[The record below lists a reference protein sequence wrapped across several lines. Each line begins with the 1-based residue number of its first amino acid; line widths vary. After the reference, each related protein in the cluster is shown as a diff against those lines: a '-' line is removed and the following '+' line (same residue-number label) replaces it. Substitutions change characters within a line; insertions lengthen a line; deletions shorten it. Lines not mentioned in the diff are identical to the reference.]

1 MIKKLIVRNYALI
14 DSLEIT
20 FNSGLSVITGET
32 GAGKSIILGALA
44 LILGQRADLKVFRD
58 SAAKSVVEGFFDI
71 SAYGLFS
78 FFDRNDLEYD
88 PVNCIMRR
96 EILPSGKSRA
106 FINDTP
112 VSLTQLKELG
122 DALID
127 IHSQHQNLLLADT
140 RFQLNVIDVLAGNG
154 KILAQYQA
162 EYNSYRKLVH
172 RLEKLKEENSD
183 SKREEDYLR
192 FQLSQLTEASLR
204 CGEQEEL
211 EEEQQRLTHAS
222 DIKSELYAVHELL
235 SNDESGALM
244 SIKSALT
251 RLQSLVRIYPAASE
265 LSERLN
271 SDYIDIKDLAS
282 TAGEWEEGLSADPE
296 RLNWIENRLDL
307 LYTLQQKHR
316 VHSVDELLSIQGDL
330 NDKLGK
336 IDSFETEIKNLEQ
349 DIRKHYEVV
358 KLLADQLTESRK
370 KEADHFAGLLI
381 RKVKPLGMPN
391 LGFEVELLRKT
402 VLDEMGQEQVRFL
415 FSANKN
421 QPLLP
426 VSDVAS
432 GGEISRLMLCIK
444 ALVANTMA
452 LPTIIFDEVDTGVSG
467 EIADKMGDIM
477 CDMSRY
483 MQVISITHLPQ
494 VASKG
499 KTHYRVYKSDTEEV
513 TNTHLVLLSQT
524 EREEEI
530 ARMLSGA
537 SITEAAL
544 INARTLLNANKN

>member
-44 LILGQRADLKVFRD
+44 LILDSGPICGILLRSLLSKVF
-58 SAAKSVVEGFFDI
+58 
-71 SAYGLFS
+71 LFCLRF

-349 DIRKHYEVV
+349 DIRKQYEVV